1 MNRMGQKQ
9 KNNFPKGNNN
19 DTFIYLFKLIDY
31 SDKAISCIR
40 TLNTKTGDIMKT

>member
-1 MNRMGQKQ
+1 MGQKQ
-9 KNNFPKGNNN
+9 KNNFPKGNN

-40 TLNTKTGDIMKT
+40 TLNTKTGDIMKI